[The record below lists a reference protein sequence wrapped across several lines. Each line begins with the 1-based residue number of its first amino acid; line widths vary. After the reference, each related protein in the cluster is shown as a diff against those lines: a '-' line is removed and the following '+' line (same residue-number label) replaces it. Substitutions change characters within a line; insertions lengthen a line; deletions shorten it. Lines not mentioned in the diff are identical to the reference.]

1 MERSLIRSLRYAS
14 NLISCRL
21 QARRAWSA
29 GGEAR
34 RWDETILVGSCPVGD
49 CAPSHP
55 ILMSNLA
62 LPIFLPAGLLL
73 LASNRRTEE
82 PKPPPSTPVGSQDGN
97 LHGPGALIFSPKYSS
112 KPRSWET
119 HCYLQAGR
127 VIMALRWPMA
137 EIRRAAALPTSHFQF
152 LSCKHTPGVVS
163 SKALCELKA
172 VLAARLILHGDKKN
186 EPGEVFPAPFSHLQ
200 PRSWSRKRN
209 RLKDFP
215 AQASRGPALAPPP
228 ASRRLAR
235 FF

>member
-1 MERSLIRSLRYAS
+1 MQAASTKSLVSGRGG
-14 NLISCRL
+14 
-21 QARRAWSA
+21 

-34 RWDETILVGSCPVGD
+34 RWDETILVGSHPVGD

-55 ILMSNLA
+55 ILLSNLA

-97 LHGPGALIFSPKYSS
+97 LHSPRALIFSPKYSS

-127 VIMALRWPMA
+127 AIMALSWPMA
-137 EIRRAAALPTSHFQF
+137 DIRRAAALPTSHFQF
-152 LSCKHTPGVVS
+152 LSCKRAPGVVS

-172 VLAARLILHGDKKN
+172 VLAARLILHGDKKMN
-186 EPGEVFPAPFSHLQ
+186 QEKFFLLPSHICSPGAGAENAT
-200 PRSWSRKRN
+200 
-209 RLKDFP
+209 
-215 AQASRGPALAPPP
+215 G
-228 ASRRLAR
+228 
-235 FF
+235 